1 MTVTCT
7 FTHLFIGNV
16 TLCLT
21 FSLRIAYME
30 GSESRDSSYNYFVTY
45 LLILG
50 TLIIR
55 HKLKL
60 KSTVWNPSA

>member
-30 GSESRDSSYNYFVTY
+30 GSKSRDSSYNYFVTY

-50 TLIIR
+50 TIIIR